1 MKCRYRVQNKNNENH
16 NNNIDKKRVT
26 EPLDAARM
34 ILQHSLEKHS
44 VVPKAVHVNCLAAG
58 YQFVGLYSEAENVF
72 EFLEGRG
79 GGDVGDVGGRNHH
92 DDHKNANANTSTHKM
107 EEKNEGSYSILVKN
121 AVTQGDWSSA
131 IDNLREMTDRGHYPK
146 ARSLNAWS
154 ETANKRE
161 RRPRRTAWIKKRE
174 RMLMKSALYDGD
186 GDGGSG
192 GSGSKSTSGSES
204 RGADAGT
211 DTGTGEGGSASV
223 STSE

>member
-1 MKCRYRVQNKNNENH
+1 VDSNH
-16 NNNIDKKRVT
+16 
-26 EPLDAARM
+26 
-34 ILQHSLEKHS
+34 
-44 VVPKAVHVNCLAAG
+44 PK
-58 YQFVGLYSEAENVF
+58 
-72 EFLEGRG
+72 
-79 GGDVGDVGGRNHH
+79 
-92 DDHKNANANTSTHKM
+92 
-107 EEKNEGSYSILVKN
+107 SIN
-121 AVTQGDWSSA
+121 SSQGDWSSA

>member
-1 MKCRYRVQNKNNENH
+1 
-16 NNNIDKKRVT
+16 
-26 EPLDAARM
+26 M

-44 VVPKAVHVNCLAAG
+44 VVLKAVHVNCLAAG

-174 RMLMKSALYDGD
+174 RMLMKSALYDG
-186 GDGGSG
+186 
-192 GSGSKSTSGSES
+192 ES
-204 RGADAGT
+204 LGL
-211 DTGTGEGGSASV
+211 
-223 STSE
+223 